1 MHQKKSKKIYIYFFL
16 LIIFGSINNTNLH
29 NFEFPTIKNINVTGL
44 EYIDNQTLKRKL
56 KSQNLGNIFFLNDR
70 EIKNIIDTNTLVEN
84 YSIFK
89 NYPSSLQIKI
99 KKADFLAKINKNG
112 KNFFIGSNG
121 KLSIN
126 DFSNKELPFIFG
138 KLDFDEFLKLRQIIV
153 QSKLSYEQIKSFYFF
168 PSKRWDLELKNNIII
183 KLSQKHTKKSLD
195 DAILFLNET
204 NLKELKIIDA
214 RIKNQI
220 IIND

>member
-29 NFEFPTIKNINVTGL
+29 NFEFPTIENINVTGL
-44 EYIDNQTLKRKL
+44 EYIDNQTLKSKI
-56 KSQNLGNIFFLNDR
+56 KNQNLGNIFLLNDI
-70 EIKNIIDTNTLVEN
+70 EIKNIIDSNTLVEN

-99 KKADFLAKINKNG
+99 KKTSFLAKINKNG

-138 KLDFDEFLKLRQIIV
+138 KLDFDEFLKLRQIILK
-153 QSKLSYEQIKSFYFF
+153 SKLSYEQIKSFYFF

-183 KLSQKHTKKSLD
+183 KLSQKNTKKSLD

>member
-1 MHQKKSKKIYIYFFL
+1 M
-16 LIIFGSINNTNLH
+16 N
-29 NFEFPTIKNINVTGL
+29 
-44 EYIDNQTLKRKL
+44 KL
-56 KSQNLGNIFFLNDR
+56 N
-70 EIKNIIDTNTLVEN
+70 
-84 YSIFK
+84 
-89 NYPSSLQIKI
+89 P
-99 KKADFLAKINKNG
+99 
-112 KNFFIGSNG
+112 
-121 KLSIN
+121 
-126 DFSNKELPFIFG
+126 
-138 KLDFDEFLKLRQIIV
+138 
-153 QSKLSYEQIKSFYFF
+153 F

>member
-1 MHQKKSKKIYIYFFL
+1 MSKITF
-16 LIIFGSINNTNLH
+16 
-29 NFEFPTIKNINVTGL
+29 TIKNINVTGL